1 MYILNSK
8 PIFNKFLGLLLVSSI
23 LSACNIGGGDTSSK
37 GNTTGSSS
45 LYSNISYSKSPSKAK
60 AVSLDDTNDSEY
72 LNIVYESDDLIDSYQ
87 IIPDG
92 DFTYLNGVQQILT
105 YGNNLTSIT
114 FDKDTQKFYLTNID
128 ESGQLGIISIDKD
141 ANQVITP
148 IKTAPVANKVSMSV
162 TVPYFAIATAVNL
175 LSALYIA
182 YNLNDSSTTYISRV
196 PINSDG
202 SLGSVDSNK
211 DTLNSNVSAMDI
223 GLDGNSLVV
232 SNAIDNKT
240 QEINVTGSNYS
251 QPKDDNIP
259 KQSGPFGLL
268 YSPDKKYAYQIE
280 YSAQSI
286 NYYSVTGS
294 SPNEVFTRLGYVV
307 TSGNPISITMSSDGD
322 NIFVGSDNNYLDHFK
337 VLSDGS
343 LSKKSE
349 RLLPG
354 VPISMSMS
362 SFVPRPKIS
371 TSEGTLYIGTVGGVS
386 SYDITESGESTI
398 LTPLGTYTESRLS
411 SPTGMALD
419 HNDHIY
425 ITNSLDS
432 TIYTTQGDNEI
443 PNQIVSS
450 ITLSNINNPQT
461 ISLSP
466 DRKYAYVP
474 SWGSGVYDG
483 VNAINIYS
491 VDEASGALS
500 YSSTYDG
507 QYAADKFYQI
517 VVSPDGSK
525 AYGTDTTT
533 NNIVEF
539 DVDTSNGS
547 LTPSGIIIQQYKQD
561 GYTNPTAIAISADGD
576 DLYVTLDKANGSNS
590 DLWLTDLKKSNDF
603 NMVGFQIIEHGNT
616 GSRPAITPPVS
627 ANEGVN
633 NLYVLGNNVD
643 QVQTSYTE
651 GTTNTLNNPQPVLQ
665 VQLPRAIVIRPRKS
679 SKLHIFFAG
688 KLGAG
693 YTGYLVTEASNLG
706 IARPGDSG
714 FQAADAICNWEVKHA
729 DDQNVYW
736 HPKLV
741 NADGQ
746 VGYYR
751 AMLVNESDRVACTS
765 ANCIGG
771 GESEHI
777 GWVFK
782 PNNMYRNEANNISID
797 TNDYA
802 LPTVLFDGRERQ
814 PTYGTTIK
822 YYSPNLP
829 SGHVTR
835 KAVWRTGLNKEFIS
849 SPAVPTDSNQFC
861 NSYNVPINM
870 NLFLYSGAS
879 YRVYLDN
886 GVRAVGPMLISGFAY
901 SKSTSP
907 NNCNNLHT
915 DDGVSEDDAPPATMG
930 IMCVEQP

>member
-1 MYILNSK
+1 MNSK

-148 IKTAPVANKVSMSV
+148 IKTAPIANKISMSV

-411 SPTGMALD
+411 SPTGMDLD
-419 HNDHIY
+419 NNDHIY

-432 TIYTTQGDNEI
+432 TIYTTKGDNEI

-547 LTPSGIIIQQYKQD
+547 LTPSGIIIQQYKLY
-561 GYTNPTAIAISADGD
+561 GYTNPTALGISEDGD
-576 DLYVTLDKANGSNS
+576 DLYVMLDKVNGSDS
-590 DLWLTDLKKSNDF
+590 DLWVTDLKKSNDF
-603 NMVGFQIIEHGNT
+603 NMVGFQNLGSDEEESRNLNVHFVYKGRSIYTINSYGYGKKYMRRLYVSYTGNT
-616 GSRPAITPPVS
+616 SNTIGPPQRLEQIPESSEVITIKPP
-627 ANEGVN
+627 E
-633 NLYVLGNNVD
+633 
-643 QVQTSYTE
+643 
-651 GTTNTLNNPQPVLQ
+651 
-665 VQLPRAIVIRPRKS
+665 S
-679 SKLHIFFAG
+679 SSLHIFFAG
-688 KLGAG
+688 KNGVG
-693 YTGYLVTEASNLG
+693 YTANLVSEANNISG
-706 IARPGDSG
+706 IYGGVESG
-714 FQAADAICNWEVKHA
+714 IQAADAICNWEVRHA
-729 DDQNVYW
+729 DQNGLW
-736 HPKLV
+736 HPNLV
-741 NADGQ
+741 NEDGQ
-746 VGYYR
+746 VGYYK
-751 AMLVNESDRVACTS
+751 AMLVDNGYRRACVT
-765 ANCIGG
+765 NDCLGG
-771 GESEHI
+771 IDEQRD
-777 GWVFK
+777 WVFK
-782 PNNMYRNEANNISID
+782 GNTFYRNEQGKTVIETDSFKLPRFKYDNVLYTGGSSLHVDNQMLVWYTGLDYDYRSYLSVSQDQYYPTNIPPFCGFYGEVLIDDNVITSGADYELTYDYKSGDYKVYDATIGTFSYRNPMLRLYDTCAVQVKQIKDTRD
-797 TNDYA
+797 TNI
-802 LPTVLFDGRERQ
+802 TQV
-814 PTYGTTIK
+814 YG
-822 YYSPNLP
+822 L
-829 SGHVTR
+829 
-835 KAVWRTGLNKEFIS
+835 
-849 SPAVPTDSNQFC
+849 
-861 NSYNVPINM
+861 
-870 NLFLYSGAS
+870 
-879 YRVYLDN
+879 
-886 GVRAVGPMLISGFAY
+886 
-901 SKSTSP
+901 
-907 NNCNNLHT
+907 
-915 DDGVSEDDAPPATMG
+915 
-930 IMCVEQP
+930 MCVEQP